1 MHANVGKTPWN
12 KYSLAANKRAMEFI
26 TNYASVF
33 GLPLPAAPRGRAN
46 TAPSYLPSSCTFQSV
61 WTLRAGGKGA
71 SGAAMV
77 APDLEQ
83 KKQNKNNKHTNTR
96 IARSLWICVCTC
108 TPAFFQGLIF
118 GLRVESRL
126 EHSHVL
132 FSTPDVAAP
141 HHAGYKRNFREVLF
155 GFAQGEDLPAY
166 PNDPTASQPPDGS
179 PRSLRHD
186 RCP

>member
-1 MHANVGKTPWN
+1 MH
-12 KYSLAANKRAMEFI
+12 
-26 TNYASVF
+26 
-33 GLPLPAAPRGRAN
+33 
-46 TAPSYLPSSCTFQSV
+46 C
-61 WTLRAGGKGA
+61 RAGGKRA
-71 SGAAMV
+71 SGAAMA

-83 KKQNKNNKHTNTR
+83 KKTNKKNKKQKHTHTR
-96 IARSLWICVCTC
+96 IARSLCICVCTC

-118 GLRVESRL
+118 GLHVESRL

-141 HHAGYKRNFREVLF
+141 RHAGYKRNFREVLF

-179 PRSLRHD
+179 PRSLRQD

>member
-1 MHANVGKTPWN
+1 MLLYIPMYTFFYKTRESAFFV
-12 KYSLAANKRAMEFI
+12 KTEFVQC
-26 TNYASVF
+26 ASHLYF
-33 GLPLPAAPRGRAN
+33 S
-46 TAPSYLPSSCTFQSV
+46 T
-61 WTLRAGGKGA
+61 RAGGKGA
-71 SGAAMV
+71 SGAAMA
-77 APDLEQ
+77 APDLER
-83 KKQNKNNKHTNTR
+83 KKKKKNPHTHTR
-96 IARSLWICVCTC
+96 ITRSLCICVCTC

-126 EHSHVL
+126 EDSHVL

-141 HHAGYKRNFREVLF
+141 RHAGYKRNFREVLF

-179 PRSLRHD
+179 PRSLRQD

>member
-1 MHANVGKTPWN
+1 MAPV
-12 KYSLAANKRAMEFI
+12 
-26 TNYASVF
+26 ASPPLIAPLTFTLQLQQGRRQRGVRGGHGRPRF
-33 GLPLPAAPRGRAN
+33 GA
-46 TAPSYLPSSCTFQSV
+46 
-61 WTLRAGGKGA
+61 
-71 SGAAMV
+71 
-77 APDLEQ
+77 
-83 KKQNKNNKHTNTR
+83 KKKKKKKHTHTHTR
-96 IARSLWICVCTC
+96 ITRSLCICVCTC

-126 EHSHVL
+126 EDSHVL

-141 HHAGYKRNFREVLF
+141 RHAGYKRNFREVLF

-179 PRSLRHD
+179 PRSLRQD